1 MGARRRGVPRPRPRR
16 ALRPPAPGLRPLR
29 RRRGPLARTYDVE
42 TRRAWRDRFPAFEF
56 DEGDALLEQIAHA
69 EALGAAAGLP
79 DDHVADELCG
89 KLPEIVGHAVLA
101 RSDPENGTGMGFV
114 WEVARR
120 AVTSGIEPEQLW
132 KTPAMS
138 DDDDHQDG
146 FYIEGPKRPER
157 STGRRRN
164 RDENE
169 LVARNCRRK
178 V

>member
-1 MGARRRGVPRPRPRR
+1 MGARRRGVPRPR
-16 ALRPPAPGLRPLR
+16 PAPGLRPLR
-29 RRRGPLARTYDVE
+29 RRRGPLARAYDVE
-42 TRRAWRDRFPAFEF
+42 TRRAWRDRFHAFEF

-101 RSDPENGTGMGFV
+101 RSDPENGAGMGFV

>member
-1 MGARRRGVPRPRPRR
+1 
-16 ALRPPAPGLRPLR
+16 
-29 RRRGPLARTYDVE
+29 
-42 TRRAWRDRFPAFEF
+42 
-56 DEGDALLEQIAHA
+56 LLSLLFSSSNKNSAK
-69 EALGAAAGLP
+69 LLP
-79 DDHVADELCG
+79 SVQ
-89 KLPEIVGHAVLA
+89 KKKIVGHAVLA
-101 RSDPENGTGMGFV
+101 RSDPENGAGMGFV